1 MTPGAGSSV
10 RGDYSATKGPC
21 HQTGASLCRAGR
33 PTSSEPAGPVEL
45 PGHDPRGGGCAKF
58 LPIVSARRGW
68 LYTFLQ
74 PGSAHCAGP
83 GWAIY
88 ISSGYSSVVGMT
100 GRPMSLYR
108 SAARPAP
115 RG

>member
-33 PTSSEPAGPVEL
+33 PTSSEPTGPVEL

-58 LPIVSARRGW
+58 LPIVSARREW
-68 LYTFLQ
+68 LYTFLY
-74 PGSAHCAGP
+74 ALCR
-83 GWAIY
+83 
-88 ISSGYSSVVGMT
+88 VGL
-100 GRPMSLYR
+100 GVLHKLWLLL
-108 SAARPAP
+108 
-115 RG
+115 GGGC